1 MALPTFML
9 KNKVVLNIVLAV
21 VVLMLISG
29 AQFYYFQKMLADELE
44 KRAETELTMKA
55 MVVKSSLNLSENSL
69 MGHLWEMERNIAQP
83 DSMFGIMEGVL
94 RSHPNLVGCWIA
106 FVPDYYPNKGR
117 LFEPYSYWDH
127 GTIRRQIIG
136 PEHDYSQSDAYKKV
150 VSEDVSLWV
159 DPYYD
164 RFSGLNLVSYAV
176 PIHDKK
182 KDVVAVFG
190 LDISTKWLGDTL
202 NYRHIYESSIDLLL
216 TREGK
221 LVAGPKPVQAKASDV
236 KHIVDILKDNTVAK
250 HDSKN
255 GKCKVA
261 TFNDPDDKEKGYV
274 YFTSFKGKPDWQIA
288 VVCYDDE
295 VFGSLRRM
303 HLTILLT
310 SLAGIILLGFIIS
323 YFIKNNK
330 KLENTKKEKERI
342 DSELRVASNIQM
354 QMLPKQKDSQRD
366 DIEVYGSLVPA
377 REVGGD
383 LFDYFV
389 RDEKLFFCIGDVS
402 GKGVPSAML
411 MAVTHTWFRA
421 TATHHSAPAHI
432 MRAINEASCE
442 GNESNMFVTLFIG
455 ILDLPTGRLCYCNA
469 GHDAPV
475 ILNEELSSQR
485 HTLEERM
492 KNEEFAS
499 ALSVK
504 ANLPIG
510 LFDDFNYEMQETI
523 LESGSTIFLYTDG
536 LTEAMNKSHK
546 QFGTERMMSL
556 LNRSTD
562 LTPKQLLERMS
573 AEVHSF
579 VGGVEQSDDLTML
592 AIRYTPKQFESNFS
606 ETLALKNDVKE
617 VTRFSS
623 FIKSVIEKLGIEKSL
638 GRQLRLAIEEAVVNV
653 ISYAY
658 PANTEGSITVK
669 IASDGNT
676 LHCQIIDAGIPFDP
690 TAKEKA
696 DTTQLAENRQV
707 GGLGILLIRELMD
720 SINYERVDE
729 QNVLTLMKKIK
740 N

>member
-1 MALPTFML
+1 MAFRPMTFKL
-9 KNKVVLNIVLAV
+9 KNKVVLNIILAV
-21 VVLMLISG
+21 VVLVLISG
-29 AQFYYFQKMLADELE
+29 AQFYYFQKILADELE

-106 FVPDYYPNKGR
+106 FVPDYYPDKGR

-136 PEHDYSQSDAYKKV
+136 PTHDYSQSDAYKKV
-150 VSEDVSLWV
+150 VSENVSLWV

-164 RFSGLNLVSYAV
+164 RFSDLTMVSYAV

-202 NYRHIYESSIDLLL
+202 NYRHIYKSSIDLLL

-221 LVAGPKPVQAKASDV
+221 LIAGPKPAQAKASNV
-236 KHIVDILKDNTVAK
+236 KHIVNIINDKTVAK

-255 GKCKVA
+255 ERCKVA
-261 TFNDPDDKEKGYV
+261 TFTDPDDKEKGYV
-274 YFTSFKGKPDWQIA
+274 YYTSFKGKPDWQIA
-288 VVCYDDE
+288 VVCYDHE
-295 VFGSLRRM
+295 VFGSLRKM

-342 DSELRVASNIQM
+342 DSELRVASHIQM
-354 QMLPKQKDSQRD
+354 QMLPKQKDSERD

-421 TATHHSAPAHI
+421 TATHHSNPAHI

-475 ILNEELSSQR
+475 ILNEELR
-485 HTLEERM
+485 V
-492 KNEEFAS
+492 KNEEFAA
-499 ALSVK
+499 ALEVK

-510 LFDDFNYEMQETI
+510 IFSNFNYEMQETTI
-523 LESGSTIFLYTDG
+523 ESGSMIFLYTDG
-536 LTEAMNKSHK
+536 LTEAMNKERK
-546 QFGTERMMSL
+546 QFGIDRVMKLLDNATELSPQKLQEAMSH
-556 LNRSTD
+556 
-562 LTPKQLLERMS
+562 
-573 AEVHSF
+573 EVKVF
-579 VGGVEQSDDLTML
+579 TTGTEQSDDLTML
-592 AIRYTPKQFESNFS
+592 AVRYTPKQFESTLT
-606 ETLALKNDVKE
+606 ETLILKNDIKE

-623 FIKSVIEKLGIEKSL
+623 FIKSVMEKLSVDKSL
-638 GRQLRLAIEEAVVNV
+638 ARQLRLAVEEAVVNV
-653 ISYAY
+653 INYAY
-658 PANTEGSITVK
+658 PTGTEGDITIK
-669 IASDGNT
+669 ITSDGNT
-676 LHCQIIDAGIPFDP
+676 LHCQIVDAGRPFDP
-690 TAKEKA
+690 TVQEKTDISLPA
-696 DTTQLAENRQV
+696 QDRQV
-707 GGLGILLIRELMD
+707 GGLGILLVRELMD
-720 SINYERVDE
+720 SINYERIDG
-729 QNVLTLMKKIK
+729 QNVLTLIK
-740 N
+740 RIKS

>member
-1 MALPTFML
+1 MAFRPTTFRL
-9 KNKVVLNIVLAV
+9 KNKVVLNIILAAIVLE
-21 VVLMLISG
+21 LISG
-29 AQFYYFQKMLADELE
+29 AQFYYFQNMLADELE
-44 KRAETELTMKA
+44 MRAETELTMKA

-411 MAVTHTWFRA
+411 MAVMHTWFRA
-421 TATHHSAPAHI
+421 TATHHSDPAHI

-469 GHDAPV
+469 GHDAPIV
-475 ILNEELSSQR
+475 LRSNEERGSLR
-485 HTLEERM
+485 HTLTIGQRTR
-492 KNEEFAS
+492 NEAA
-499 ALSVK
+499 ALEVK
-504 ANLPIG
+504 ANLPVG
-510 LFDDFNYEMQETI
+510 VLNDFNYKMQEATMEKDSM
-523 LESGSTIFLYTDG
+523 LLLYTDG
-536 LTEAMNKSHK
+536 LTEAMNKERK
-546 QFGTERMMSL
+546 QFGIDRVMTL
-556 LNRSTD
+556 LNSVTESS
-562 LTPKQLLERMS
+562 PKQLLEAMS
-573 AEVHSF
+573 HEVKAF
-579 VGGVEQSDDLTML
+579 TNGTEQSDDLTML
-592 AIRYTPKQFESNFS
+592 AIRYTPKQFDSEFT
-606 ETLALKNDVKE
+606 ETLTL
-617 VTRFSS
+617 
-623 FIKSVIEKLGIEKSL
+623 IK
-638 GRQLRLAIEEAVVNV
+638 
-653 ISYAY
+653 
-658 PANTEGSITVK
+658 K
-669 IASDGNT
+669 I
-676 LHCQIIDAGIPFDP
+676 
-690 TAKEKA
+690 
-696 DTTQLAENRQV
+696 R
-707 GGLGILLIRELMD
+707 
-720 SINYERVDE
+720 NYE
-729 QNVLTLMKKIK
+729 L
-740 N
+740 